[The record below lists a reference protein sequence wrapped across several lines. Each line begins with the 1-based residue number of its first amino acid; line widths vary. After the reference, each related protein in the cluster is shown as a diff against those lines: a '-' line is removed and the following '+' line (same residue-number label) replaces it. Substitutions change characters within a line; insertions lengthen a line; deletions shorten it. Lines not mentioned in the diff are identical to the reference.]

1 MFYLESYYNA
11 LTTPEIRIKIKLFGY
26 ICIRQNNIV
35 IIRTVILRTKNTGG
49 FVEYEYIIKE
59 NINITNTTT
68 FITYDM
74 FIEDYPNTSFQKN
87 SASINVIDH
96 HRNIAAGYEYVIW
109 VIDLFR
115 HYKFPPQYNF

>member
-49 FVEYEYIIKE
+49 FEYASEIPERIARESAVIEWNEDKVYME
-59 NINITNTTT
+59 TNI
-68 FITYDM
+68 
-74 FIEDYPNTSFQKN
+74 
-87 SASINVIDH
+87 
-96 HRNIAAGYEYVIW
+96 
-109 VIDLFR
+109 
-115 HYKFPPQYNF
+115 